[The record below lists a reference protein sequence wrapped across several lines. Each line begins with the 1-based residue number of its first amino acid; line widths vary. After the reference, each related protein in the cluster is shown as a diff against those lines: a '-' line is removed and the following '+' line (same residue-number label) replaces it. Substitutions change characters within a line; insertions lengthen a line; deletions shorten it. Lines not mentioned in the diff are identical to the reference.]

1 MNYSRQRSLI
11 LDIIKNTK
19 THPTADWVYQE
30 AKKELPTIG
39 IATVYRNLNTLV
51 EMGEVRRLVS
61 GDGQDRFDGDIGEHF
76 HMKCTCCGG
85 LVDLEPEDDSKLFRL
100 KKAIGE
106 AFPGL
111 GEGVELDAVLLKGLC
126 AKCIDEKKNGYQ

>member
-11 LDIIKNTK
+11 LDIVKNTK
-19 THPTADWVYQE
+19 THPTADWIYQE

-85 LVDLEPEDDSKLFRL
+85 LTDLEPEDESKLLRL
-100 KKAIGE
+100 KEVIGE
-106 AFPGL
+106 TFPDVGD
-111 GEGVELDAVLLKGLC
+111 GVELDAVLLKGFC
-126 AKCIDEKKNGYQ
+126 RQCRSNRDN

>member
-11 LDIIKNTK
+11 LDIVKNTRS
-19 THPTADWVYQE
+19 HPTADWVYQQ

-61 GDGQDRFDGDIGEHF
+61 GDGQDRFDGMVGEHF
-76 HMKCTCCGG
+76 HMKCSCCGG
-85 LVDLEPEDDSKLFRL
+85 LTDLEPEDEEKLLHL
-100 KKAIGE
+100 KEVICQTFA
-106 AFPGL
+106 GL
-111 GEGVELDAVLLKGLC
+111 DGGVELSTVLLKGIC
-126 AKCIDEKKNGYQ
+126 EDCRREEQKNN

>member
-19 THPTADWVYQE
+19 MHPTADWIYQE

-51 EMGEVRRLVS
+51 ELGEVRRLVS

-76 HMKCTCCGG
+76 HMKCTSCGG
-85 LVDLEPEDDSKLFRL
+85 LTDLEPEDEGKLLHL
-100 KKAIGE
+100 KKVIGE
-106 AFPGL
+106 TFPGV
-111 GEGVELDAVLLKGLC
+111 GDGAELDAVLLKGLC
-126 AKCIDEKKNGYQ
+126 QHCRDGRDS